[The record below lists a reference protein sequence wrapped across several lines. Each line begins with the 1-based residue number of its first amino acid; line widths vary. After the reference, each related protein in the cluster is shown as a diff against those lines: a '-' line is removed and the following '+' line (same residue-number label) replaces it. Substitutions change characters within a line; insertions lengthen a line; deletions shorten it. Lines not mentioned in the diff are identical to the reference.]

1 MKNLRGIL
9 EVLHRLV
16 RSGSDIA
23 INFKKAA
30 FQIKNQPLLILLAL
44 ISGIAVVACFP
55 TLPEQQITTVITVLL
70 IVLLYY
76 KRFFT
81 AATFLA
87 GLFWALL
94 YGWSGQAN
102 QLDPNYEGKDLWLTG
117 TVSSIPLR
125 REISTHAF
133 YQRFEVSTVS
143 LYPVNSSLVTPTVLS
158 PAVPVVMPKKI
169 RISWYGGKPVQA
181 GELWRWKVRLKSP
194 RGFSNPSGF
203 DYEGW
208 LFEHRI
214 GATGYIKKSTENS
227 LLESFK
233 YAESIPWFRS
243 SISRTINELIGDL
256 KYSGPILAL
265 INGDRSNLDKDQ
277 WNTLLDTGTN
287 HLMVISGLH
296 IGLIAVF
303 AYRLIGFL
311 LCQIRRIRPQSS
323 RRLINSSDSMA
334 VQCWAAMVAAG
345 LYTAIAGFSLSTQR
359 AFVMV
364 VVVMIA
370 QLLGRNIK
378 PFNSILLAL
387 AAVLLLDPL
396 AVISAGFWLSF
407 AAVGS
412 LLYVFANRYPAG
424 DGRLTQLWGQWGLAQ
439 WAIFIALMPILSVLL
454 LNVSLVSPFANLI
467 AVPVVSLLIVP
478 LCLAGAI
485 LAPFF
490 EIPAFQLLTF
500 ANWLFE
506 WLWLYLE
513 WLTSISDTNWYPS
526 GISGWGV
533 SLAMIGVILLLAP
546 RGFPGRGIGIICLL
560 PFFISA
566 PSNIKKN
573 EVELAILDVGQ
584 GLAVNIHTSNHS
596 LLYDTGPRFSSE
608 FDAGSAVIVPY
619 LRGKGISTLDLL
631 ILSHG
636 DIDHVGGTAAV
647 LDKITVKS
655 ALLGSTNKH
664 IATLINSL
672 PKQTTA
678 CAAGM
683 SWQWDGVEFDILYPI
698 ELTDQRENNRSC
710 VLIIN
715 TGTVRLLLTGDIEA
729 SAEKQLIKQ
738 YGKALK
744 ADILIAPHHGSRT
757 SSTQAFIELVSPRQV
772 IFSSGYKNRFR
783 HPNSR
788 VVDRYRAINS
798 EIINTANAGA
808 VVYYFRVGAK
818 NTNTEQLATRT
829 LSRQKNHKYWH
840 RD

>member
-1 MKNLRGIL
+1 MKNLRGIFG
-9 EVLHRLV
+9 VLHRQE
-16 RSGSDIA
+16 RSGSDVA
-23 INFKKAA
+23 VNFKKTALHVR
-30 FQIKNQPLLILLAL
+30 NQPLLILFAL

-55 TLPEQQITTVITVLL
+55 ALPEQQITTPIAFLL
-70 IVLLYY
+70 IALLYY
-76 KRFFT
+76 KRFLT

-102 QLDPNYEGKDLWLTG
+102 QLDPIYEGRDLWLTG
-117 TVSSIPLR
+117 TVSSIPLS
-125 REISTHAF
+125 REISTHAS

-143 LYPVNSSLVTPTVLS
+143 LRLVDNSQTISAAPVT
-158 PAVPVVMPKKI
+158 MPKKI
-169 RISWYGGKPVQA
+169 RVSWYGGEPVQA
-181 GELWRWKVRLKSP
+181 GELWRWRVRLKSP

-208 LFEHRI
+208 LFQHRI
-214 GATGYIKKSTENS
+214 GATGYIKKSPENK
-227 LLESFK
+227 LLERFQ

-243 SISRTINELIGDL
+243 SISKTINELIGDF
-256 KYSGPILAL
+256 KYSGLVLAL
-265 INGDRSNLDKDQ
+265 INGDRSNLDRSQ

-311 LCQIRRIRPQSS
+311 LCQIRLIQRPSIG
-323 RRLINSSDSMA
+323 RFLNIPDPMA
-334 VQCWAAMVAAG
+334 VQCWAAIVVAG
-345 LYTAIAGFSLSTQR
+345 LYTAVAGFSLSTQR

-412 LLYVFANRYPAG
+412 LLYVFANRYPAD
-424 DGRLTQLWGQWGLAQ
+424 DGGLTRLWNQWGLAQ
-439 WAIFIALMPILSVLL
+439 WAIFIALMPILGVLL
-454 LNVSLVSPFANLI
+454 LNVSLVSPFANLV

-490 EIPAFQLLTF
+490 EIPAFQLLTV

-513 WLTSISDTNWYPS
+513 WLTSMVDTNWYPG
-526 GISGWGV
+526 GISGRGV
-533 SLAMIGVILLLAP
+533 FLALIGVILLLAP
-546 RGFPGRGIGIICLL
+546 RGFPGRGIGVVCLF
-560 PFFISA
+560 PFLISS
-566 PSNIKKN
+566 PNSIGEN

-584 GLAVNIHTSNHS
+584 GLAVNIQTSNHS
-596 LLYDTGPRFSSE
+596 LLYDTGPQFSSA

-619 LRGKGISTLDLL
+619 LRDKGISTLDLL

-647 LDKITVKS
+647 LDKITVES
-655 ALLGSTNKH
+655 ALLGSSNKH

-678 CAAGM
+678 CIAGM
-683 SWQWDGVEFDILYPI
+683 SWQWDGIEFDILYPSV
-698 ELTDQRENNRSC
+698 LNDQRENNRSC
-710 VLIIN
+710 VLMVN
-715 TGTVRLLLTGDIEA
+715 SGTVRILLTGDIEA
-729 SAEKQLIKQ
+729 SAEKELIKQ

-744 ADILIAPHHGSRT
+744 ADILIVPHHGSRT
-757 SSTQAFIELVSPRQV
+757 SSTQAFIELVSPQQV
-772 IFSSGYKNRFR
+772 IFSSGYKNRFH
-783 HPNSR
+783 HPNTR
-788 VVDRYRAINS
+788 VVDRYRANNS
-798 EIINTANAGA
+798 EMINTANAGA
-808 VVYYFRVGAK
+808 VVYYFKTSSEIIG
-818 NTNTEQLATRT
+818 TDQLADRT
-829 LSRQKNHKYWH
+829 LSRQENRRYWH